1 MKDCKLCDNMIE
13 NVEKFCKSHKSAAK
27 NLDLGYEIWRNRLDF
42 IEREE
47 YLKTLLEISTTGTL
61 VKQVI
66 MDELREWRRYG
77 NKEKDW

>member
-1 MKDCKLCDNMIE
+1 MKGCKLCDNMIE
-13 NVEKFCKSHKSAAK
+13 NVEKLCKSHKSAAK

-66 MDELREWRRYG
+66 MDELSE
-77 NKEKDW
+77 

>member
-1 MKDCKLCDNMIE
+1 MRNCKLCDDIIE
-13 NVEKFCKSHKSAAK
+13 NGEKLCKFHKSAAK
-27 NLDLGYEIWRNRLDF
+27 NINLGYEIWKNRLDF

-66 MDELREWRRYG
+66 IDELKEGKMYG
-77 NKEKDW
+77 NKKEN

>member
-1 MKDCKLCDNMIE
+1 MKGCKLCDNMIE
-13 NVEKFCKSHKSAAK
+13 NAEKLCKSHKSAAK

-66 MDELREWRRYG
+66 MDELSE
-77 NKEKDW
+77 

>member
-1 MKDCKLCDNMIE
+1 MKGCKLCDNMIE
-13 NVEKFCKSHKSAAK
+13 NVEKLCKSHKSAAK

-66 MDELREWRRYG
+66 MDELGKEKKNG
-77 NKEKDW
+77 NKTKD

>member
-1 MKDCKLCDNMIE
+1 MKDCKLCDNRIE

-27 NLDLGYEIWRNRLDF
+27 NLDLGYEIWRNRLDS

-47 YLKTLLEISTTGTL
+47 YLKNLLEISTTGTL

-66 MDELREWRRYG
+66 MDELRE
-77 NKEKDW
+77 

>member
-1 MKDCKLCDNMIE
+1 MKSCKLCDNMIE
-13 NVEKFCKSHKSAAK
+13 NGEKLCKSHKSAAK

-66 MDELREWRRYG
+66 MNELRE
-77 NKEKDW
+77 

>member
-1 MKDCKLCDNMIE
+1 MRNCKLCDDIIE
-13 NVEKFCKSHKSAAK
+13 NGEKLCKSHKSAAK
-27 NLDLGYEIWRNRLDF
+27 NINLGYEIWKNRLDF

-66 MDELREWRRYG
+66 IDELKEGKMYG
-77 NKEKDW
+77 NKKEN